1 MIDTLL
7 SELDKALKILT
18 TKPVPRRTRPD
29 KTIKEDNALNQK
41 ERVLSARLMRVNHT
55 GEVCAQ
61 GLYQGQLFFNK
72 NSLIKSE
79 LEAAAQEEIDH
90 LSWCESRIEELEG
103 KKSKLNPI
111 FYFGS
116 FAMGSI
122 ASIIDEKYN
131 LGFLEETEKQVTNHL
146 STHLIKIPKKDVKTK
161 KILEKI
167 QEDEKKHQASAKK
180 MGAAELPKPLKKLMK
195 ITSKIMTISTY
206 RI

>member
-18 TKPVPRRTRPD
+18 TKSVPRRTRPD
-29 KTIKEDNALNQK
+29 KIIKEDKALNQK
-41 ERVLSARLMRVNHT
+41 EKVLSARLMRVNHT

-61 GLYQGQLFFNK
+61 GLYRGQLFFNK

-79 LEAAAQEEIDH
+79 LEEAAQEEIDH

-103 KKSKLNPI
+103 EKSKLNPI

-116 FAMGSI
+116 FVMGSI

-131 LGFLEETEKQVTNHL
+131 LGFLEETEKQVTDHL

-167 QEDEKKHQASAKK
+167 QEDEKRHQASAKK
-180 MGAAELPKPLKKLMK
+180 MGAAELPKSLKELMK

>member
-29 KTIKEDNALNQK
+29 KIIKEDKALNQK

-79 LEAAAQEEIDH
+79 LEEAAQEEIDH

-116 FAMGSI
+116 FVMGSI

-131 LGFLEETEKQVTNHL
+131 LGFLEETEKQVTDHL

-180 MGAAELPKPLKKLMK
+180 MGAAELPKPLKELMK
-195 ITSKIMTISTY
+195 ITSKIMTITTY

>member
-29 KTIKEDNALNQK
+29 KIIKEDKALNQK

-79 LEAAAQEEIDH
+79 LEEAAQEEIDH

-103 KKSKLNPI
+103 EKSKLNPI

-116 FAMGSI
+116 FVMGSI

-131 LGFLEETEKQVTNHL
+131 LGFLEETEKQVTDHL

-167 QEDEKKHQASAKK
+167 QEDEKKHQASTKK
-180 MGAAELPKPLKKLMK
+180 MGAAELPKPLKELMK
-195 ITSKIMTISTY
+195 ITSKIMTITTY

>member
-1 MIDTLL
+1 MIDSLL

-18 TKPVPRRTRPD
+18 TKSVAIRTRPD
-29 KTIKEDNALNQK
+29 KIIKEDKSLNQK
-41 ERVLSARLMRVNHT
+41 EKILSAKLMRVNHT
-55 GEVCAQ
+55 GEICAQ
-61 GLYQGQLFFNK
+61 ALYRGQLFFNK
-72 NSLIKSE
+72 NLLIKAE
-79 LEAAAQEEIDH
+79 LEEAAQEEIDH
-90 LSWCESRIEELEG
+90 LSWCESRIEDLEG

-131 LGFLEETEKQVTNHL
+131 LGFLEETEKQVTDHLSNHL
-146 STHLIKIPKKDVKTK
+146 VKIPKKDVRTK

-195 ITSKIMTISTY
+195 ISSKIMTISTY

>member
-18 TKPVPRRTRPD
+18 TKPVPIRTRPD

-79 LEAAAQEEIDH
+79 LESAAQEEIDH

-131 LGFLEETEKQVTNHL
+131 LGFLEETEKQVTDHL